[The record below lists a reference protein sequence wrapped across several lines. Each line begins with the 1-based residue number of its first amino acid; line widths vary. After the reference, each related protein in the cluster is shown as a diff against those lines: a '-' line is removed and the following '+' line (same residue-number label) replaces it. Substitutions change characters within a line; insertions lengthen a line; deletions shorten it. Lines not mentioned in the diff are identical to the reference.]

1 MIKWLETEE
10 TVRFNEVDQW
20 GIAWYGNYIAWFEV
34 GRMDLLSR
42 VDLRPDKME
51 ELGFIAPVINVT
63 CDYRHPAR
71 CGDSIIV
78 RSTVV
83 KPEIAA
89 LRFRFEILRK
99 TDRKLLARGETT
111 QVLLTRAGIMIY
123 KVSGE
128 LAERINTLIDY
139 CNTDGDES
147 IEDC

>member
-1 MIKWLETEE
+1 MNWTETEE

-20 GIAWYGNYIAWFEV
+20 GIAWYGNYMAWFEV

-42 VDLRPDKME
+42 VDLRPDHME
-51 ELGFIAPVINVT
+51 ELGYIAPVINVT

-71 CGDSIIV
+71 CGDAIIV

-111 QVLLTRAGIMIY
+111 QVLLTKDGIMIY

-128 LAERINTLIDY
+128 LEKRISELIDY
-139 CNTDGDES
+139 CNANGHAQVK
-147 IEDC
+147 DC